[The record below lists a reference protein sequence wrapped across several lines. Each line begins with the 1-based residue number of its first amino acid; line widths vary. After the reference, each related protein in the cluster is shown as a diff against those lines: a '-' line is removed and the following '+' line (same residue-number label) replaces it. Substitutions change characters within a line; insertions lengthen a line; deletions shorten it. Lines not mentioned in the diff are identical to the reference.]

1 MLDAAKQID
10 YSCDFLKEAL
20 FQFEV
25 GLGRLFGFHENI
37 SQCRKLFMHSIL
49 ILRQEDVN
57 INVTQ

>member
-25 GLGRLFGFHENI
+25 GLGRQTCKKFESFRGQNLDFQKFP
-37 SQCRKLFMHSIL
+37 Q
-49 ILRQEDVN
+49 
-57 INVTQ
+57 

>member
-1 MLDAAKQID
+1 MMDEAKQID

-37 SQCRKLFMHSIL
+37 SQCTFIYAF
-49 ILRQEDVN
+49 N
-57 INVTQ
+57 IDFKTRRCEY